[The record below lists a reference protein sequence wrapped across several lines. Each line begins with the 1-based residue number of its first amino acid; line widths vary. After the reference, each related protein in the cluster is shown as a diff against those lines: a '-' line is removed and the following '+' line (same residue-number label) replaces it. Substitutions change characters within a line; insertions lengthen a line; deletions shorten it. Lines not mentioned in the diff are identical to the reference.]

1 MGTDSRSFLCCFNL
15 SSALLD
21 LWSFAIASLTGRFA
35 CSVDLSKAF
44 SDFSSARL
52 LNIDLLL
59 EEWVGSLQSSILNY
73 PVEFFLWISSISSI
87 SLWFWLY
94 CSNRFLQSSKS
105 TFSLFWGY
113 KSFGLKYIKNLRVR
127 IVAMLRDSTSIKLG
141 KCQCSA
147 ESPKFQSLTRMS
159 N

>member
-59 EEWVGSLQSSILNY
+59 EEYVGSLQSSILNY

-94 CSNRFLQSSKS
+94 CVNRFLQSLKKKFNQ
-105 TFSLFWGY
+105 TFKYLLKEHLLILLRLQVFWV
-113 KSFGLKYIKNLRVR
+113 KVHQEL
-127 IVAMLRDSTSIKLG
+127 
-141 KCQCSA
+141 
-147 ESPKFQSLTRMS
+147 ESQDCCNAAWFDFNQAW
-159 N
+159 

>member
-94 CSNRFLQSSKS
+94 CVNRFLQSLKQKFNK
-105 TFSLFWGY
+105 TFNYL
-113 KSFGLKYIKNLRVR
+113 LKEHLLIVLRLQVFR
-127 IVAMLRDSTSIKLG
+127 VKVHQEL
-141 KCQCSA
+141 
-147 ESPKFQSLTRMS
+147 ESQDCCNAAWFDF

>member
-59 EEWVGSLQSSILNY
+59 EEYVGSLQSSILNY

-94 CSNRFLQSSKS
+94 CVNRFLQSLKKKFNQ
-105 TFSLFWGY
+105 TFKYLLKEHLLILLRLQVFWV
-113 KSFGLKYIKNLRVR
+113 KVHQEL
-127 IVAMLRDSTSIKLG
+127 
-141 KCQCSA
+141 
-147 ESPKFQSLTRMS
+147 ESQDGCNAAWFDFNQAW
-159 N
+159 